1 MKMLSPVVGGWY
13 KDLQT
18 SALFEV
24 VAWDPSNLCIETQ
37 YLDGEVT
44 EYELDTW
51 RQLLLER
58 AEGYRSQTV
67 NQAEGEASRF
77 KSVYAEYAKAPEV
90 TRKRLYLETIEK
102 VYSGVNKVILDENS
116 GGSGVVPYLPLS
128 ELTKPG
134 GTK

>member
-58 AEGYRSQTV
+58 AEPPEDWRTPYELVDEEGLDRTCPSIRKTGTARS
-67 NQAEGEASRF
+67 
-77 KSVYAEYAKAPEV
+77 
-90 TRKRLYLETIEK
+90 TR
-102 VYSGVNKVILDENS
+102 
-116 GGSGVVPYLPLS
+116 
-128 ELTKPG
+128 
-134 GTK
+134 